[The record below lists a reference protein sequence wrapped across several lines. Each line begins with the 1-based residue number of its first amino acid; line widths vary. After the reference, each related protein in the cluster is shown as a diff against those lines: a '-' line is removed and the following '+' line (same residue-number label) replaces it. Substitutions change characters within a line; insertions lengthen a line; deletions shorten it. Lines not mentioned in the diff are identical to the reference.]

1 MTSKCNNFLPALF
14 RMCNNDGED
23 HRECITW
30 ADDGCSFW
38 VSNIEQFARDIL
50 PIYYKH
56 NNYASFVR
64 QLNMYGFHR
73 STEPKGKVEPGVQ
86 MVEHF
91 TQEYFRR
98 GQEHLLKNIHRK
110 TSKMASKSKAG
121 RMMKDGASVREE
133 AREREQ
139 RDRRVTMMQDDIE
152 ALKKNQMQLAST
164 VQGLHQA
171 YITLQVQAQKQAET
185 INKMQ
190 LEMQLEIGLS
200 AIKSEVSAVDPFGGS
215 NQWGGGGGQM
225 SMLDRRR
232 QQSTAPQ
239 AQAATMMAM
248 KAQEGQEQTSLVEL
262 AGVLGDDND
271 EMGQDMDDFGAML
284 GGTQDA
290 GGFGSGG
297 QFGGQFGSQGAF
309 GAQSGFG

>member
-14 RMCNNDGED
+14 RMCNNDDDD

-139 RDRRVTMMQDDIE
+139 RDRRLTMMQDDIE

-190 LEMQLEIGLS
+190 LEMQLEMGLS
-200 AIKSEVSAVDPFGGS
+200 AIKSEVSAVEHPFGGA
-215 NQWGGGGGQM
+215 NQWGGQT
-225 SMLDRRR
+225 SKLDRRR
-232 QQSTAPQ
+232 QQASAPQ
-239 AQAATMMAM
+239 AAAPRMQQASG
-248 KAQEGQEQTSLVEL
+248 GQEQTSLVEL

-284 GGTQDA
+284 GGMQDGGGMSFGGG
-290 GGFGSGG
+290 GGFG
-297 QFGGQFGSQGAF
+297 GSAGF

>member
-1 MTSKCNNFLPALF
+1 
-14 RMCNNDGED
+14 MCNNDDED

-110 TSKMASKSKAG
+110 TSKMAAGKSKASG
-121 RMMKDGASVREE
+121 RMMKGGASSEREE
-133 AREREQ
+133 SRERDQ
-139 RDRRVTMMQDDIE
+139 SARLMSMMQDDIE

-171 YITLQVQAQKQAET
+171 YITLQVQAQKQAEAM
-185 INKMQ
+185 NKMQMEMQ
-190 LEMQLEIGLS
+190 LEMGMQ
-200 AIKSEVSAVDPFGGS
+200 AMKSEVSAVDHPFGG
-215 NQWGGGGGQM
+215 NQWGGSG
-225 SMLDRRR
+225 MLDRRR
-232 QQSTAPQ
+232 AEAVMSQQRQ
-239 AQAATMMAM
+239 ASLVD
-248 KAQEGQEQTSLVEL
+248 ELPGQEQTSLVEL

-271 EMGQDMDDFGAML
+271 EMGQDMDDFGDML
-284 GGTQDA
+284 GG
-290 GGFGSGG
+290 GG
-297 QFGGQFGSQGAF
+297 QFGGANF
-309 GAQSGFG
+309 GAQPSFGQFGATGFG